1 MKYPDGSHV
10 HVGDLIWWNE
20 GNCVGYVQSVAESQT
35 DYETWG
41 LDEPG
46 IFVSNYHPFDRSN
59 PSGVFYPTDSFEDE
73 GIGTLTLEE
82 QKEFERAK
90 RLALTGRPH
99 SWFSVT
105 TDVED
110 NVLKSWIFTLL
121 DEQDRKHVVAIP
133 YETPS

>member
-1 MKYPDGSHV
+1 MKYPDDSHV

-35 DYETWG
+35 DYESWG

-59 PSGVFYPTDSFEDE
+59 PSGVFYPADSFDDE
-73 GIGTLTLEE
+73 GIGTLNAPEE
-82 QKEFERAK
+82 KEFERAK
-90 RLALTGRPH
+90 RVALAGRRY

-105 TDVED
+105 THVERH
-110 NVLKSWIFTLL
+110 VLISWIFTLNC
-121 DEQDRKHVVAIP
+121 DQEQKDVVQIP
-133 YETPS
+133 YETSS